1 MKSPEEHVRRHPTRR
16 EVLTLGI
23 GAFVVAAVPLARRR
37 GLMVRRS
44 VPVMGTV
51 ADLVV
56 VHPDE
61 RYAHG
66 ALDAAVAELEW
77 VHRTMTR
84 YDAASEVG
92 RVNEAAGR
100 GPVAVSAGTALVV
113 EEGLRW
119 ARISDGRFDPAL
131 GRVTD
136 LWDVANRRE
145 PPPAGEWGRFAGAG
159 LYRRVEVGSEGGR
172 PAVNLDDPRVS
183 LDLGGIAKGYGV
195 DRAVEALRSWGIGSG
210 LVNAGGDLYALGS
223 SPDGDP
229 WRVGVQDPDDP
240 RGTIAELPL
249 AEGAVATSG
258 DYQRYFEEGGRRYHH
273 LLDTGTGAPRE
284 TGERSLTV
292 QAATCMTADAAAT
305 TGFGMEDGERERLLR
320 ESGAGAR
327 VVHRV

>member
-1 MKSPEEHVRRHPTRR
+1 MNSPEEHLGRHPTRR
-16 EVLTLGI
+16 EILGL
-23 GAFVVAAVPLARRR
+23 GVGVFVVAAVPLARRR
-37 GLMVRRS
+37 SRLVRRS

-56 VHPDE
+56 AHPDE
-61 RYAHG
+61 RYAHR

-84 YDAASEVG
+84 YETSSEVG
-92 RVNEAAGR
+92 RVNGAAGHR
-100 GPVAVSAGTALVV
+100 PTAVSEATALVV
-113 EEGLRW
+113 AEGVRW
-119 ARISDGRFDPAL
+119 ARLSEGRFDPAL

-145 PPPAGEWGRFAGAG
+145 APPAGAWGRFAGAG
-159 LYRRVEVGSEGGR
+159 LYRRVEVGTEGGR
-172 PAVNLDDPRVS
+172 PAVYLDDPRVS

-195 DRAVEALRSWGIGSG
+195 DRAAEALRSWGIGSG

-229 WRVGVQDPDDP
+229 WRVGVRDPDDP
-240 RGTIAELPL
+240 RETIAEIPL
-249 AEGAVATSG
+249 TDGAVATSG
-258 DYQRYFEEGGRRYHH
+258 DYQRYFEDAGRRYHH

-305 TGFGMEDGERERLLR
+305 TAFGMDEDERDRLLS
-320 ESGAGAR
+320 ESGTEAR